1 MSSPTHNHTTAEQG
15 WNNYT
20 TTRTPAPGEPQDP
33 SEHTGP
39 HNPDVNRGGRGAHK
53 WMMLLM
59 CAPLVL
65 IGIWALASG
74 AGGGALIGGLLCMG
88 MMVFMHLGMGGK
100 GHRH

>member
-1 MSSPTHNHTTAEQG
+1 MSTPTHEHKATEQG
-15 WNNYT
+15 WTNYT
-20 TTRTPAPGEPQDP
+20 TARTPAPGEPQDP
-33 SEHTGP
+33 SGHHHPDSHGGRTG
-39 HNPDVNRGGRGAHK
+39 RGGHK

-88 MMVFMHLGMGGK
+88 MMAFMHLGMGGK

>member
-1 MSSPTHNHTTAEQG
+1 MSSPTHEHKTAEQG
-15 WNNYT
+15 WTNYAT
-20 TTRTPAPGEPQDP
+20 ERTPAPGEPQDP
-33 SEHTGP
+33 SGHHADSHGGGTG
-39 HNPDVNRGGRGAHK
+39 HGGHR

-65 IGIWALASG
+65 IGIWALVSG

-88 MMVFMHLGMGGK
+88 MMAFMHLGMGGK